1 MYDLIIIGGGPAGMS
16 AAVYAAR
23 FRMKALILTS
33 HLGGYMMECPSIENY
48 PGFKSINGMDLTNNM
63 KEQIKEL
70 GVETIEEEVVEIKK
84 PSNESEK
91 GLENA
96 GDFPKEKTFKV
107 KTKSNTLFEGKSII
121 IALGTKRRK
130 LEIKGEDEFLGKGV
144 SYCATCDGAFFRDK
158 IVAVVGGAN
167 SAAVS
172 AIQLSE
178 FAKEVNI
185 IYRKDK
191 LRADP
196 YWVKKIEDKKNIKTH
211 YNLNITEIRG
221 DPMVNS
227 ISLDNGKEMK
237 VDGIFIEIGSVP
249 ATSLAKSLKVKLA
262 KDGCIIVDNTQ
273 KTNIDGIYAAG
284 DITTGS
290 NNMRQIITAC
300 AEGAVAAE
308 SCYHYSRKED

>member
-1 MYDLIIIGGGPAGMS
+1 MS

-23 FRMKALILTS
+23 FRMKALILS
-33 HLGGYMMECPSIENY
+33 NHLGGYMMECPSIENY
-48 PGFKSINGMDLTNNM
+48 PGFKSISGIDLTNNM
-63 KEQIKEL
+63 REQIKEL

-84 PSNESEK
+84 
-91 GLENA
+91 
-96 GDFPKEKTFKV
+96 EKTFKI
-107 KTKSNTLFEGKSII
+107 KTKSNTQFEGKSII

-130 LEIKGEDEFLGKGV
+130 LEIKGEDELLGKGV

-211 YNLNITEIRG
+211 YNLNITEIKG

-227 ISLDNGKEMK
+227 ILLDNGNDMK
-237 VDGIFIEIGSVP
+237 VDGVFIEIGSVP
-249 ATSLAKSLKVKLA
+249 ATSLTKSLKVKLA
-262 KDGCIIVDNTQ
+262 KDKCIVVDNTQ

-300 AEGAVAAE
+300 AEGAIAAE
-308 SCYHYSRKED
+308 SCYHYSRKE

>member
-23 FRMKALILTS
+23 FRMKALILS
-33 HLGGYMMECPSIENY
+33 NHLGGYMMECPSIENY
-48 PGFKSINGMDLTNNM
+48 PGFKSISGIDLTNNM
-63 KEQIKEL
+63 REQIKEL

-84 PSNESEK
+84 
-91 GLENA
+91 
-96 GDFPKEKTFKV
+96 EKTFKI
-107 KTKSNTLFEGKSII
+107 KTKSNTQFEGKSII

-130 LEIKGEDEFLGKGV
+130 LEIKGEDELLGKGV

-211 YNLNITEIRG
+211 YNLNITEIKG

-227 ISLDNGKEMK
+227 ILLDNGNDMK
-237 VDGIFIEIGSVP
+237 VDGVFIEIGSVP
-249 ATSLAKSLKVKLA
+249 ATSLTKSLKVKLA
-262 KDGCIIVDNTQ
+262 KDKCIVVDNTQ

-300 AEGAVAAE
+300 AEGAIAAE
-308 SCYHYSRKED
+308 SCYHYSRKE